1 MSNNYYF
8 GRLKKKVLACQRAS
22 EMLLE
27 DARENAQEKKNHELP
42 FKFARTEEVVFVENV
57 INSVPCNSEI
67 NFQASCSINNNAD
80 KFQDYIEPVCS
91 NAESDSDSDLS
102 YICEKNE
109 SVNTSNEN
117 SIVLPVGSNN
127 LSETLNLS
135 EKLTSWAVKENISQ
149 SSLNK
154 LLEILKSENDI
165 LSFKNLPKDSRT
177 LLHTPVGKVEVVKLG
192 FGLFYYFGI
201 LNSINKL
208 ITKSNYKLSD
218 NACFELAV
226 NVDGLSISTSTSS
239 CFWPILAQI
248 KSIDELKDDVIVV
261 ALFFGTLKPENSN
274 EFLKEFVKESVLLVN
289 NGILV
294 HNKFYK
300 FKISMLICDMPA
312 KSFLLCTKG
321 HNAYFSGTKYK
332 TEGDFVNNVVCFP
345 EYENIKQRSDIEFRE
360 QVDEEYH
367 LGETVLTK
375 LPDFDMVR
383 NVPLDYM
390 HLLCLGVVKRL
401 LVHKTYGWVFA
412 RQPFKFS
419 YSNIKKISDL
429 LSSLNKF
436 IPSEFCTKTRSIEEC
451 KRYKA
456 TEFRLF
462 LLYVG
467 SVVFK
472 SSLNP
477 QFYSNFL
484 NLHVASLIMCRQE
497 YHKDAQML
505 SYANDLMKYFVKKT
519 CEMYG
524 HDFVSHNV
532 HNLVH
537 LAGDVS
543 LNGKLD
549 NFSAFP
555 FENYMSQLKKN
566 A

>member
-1 MSNNYYF
+1 M
-8 GRLKKKVLACQRAS
+8 
-22 EMLLE
+22 
-27 DARENAQEKKNHELP
+27 
-42 FKFARTEEVVFVENV
+42 
-57 INSVPCNSEI
+57 
-67 NFQASCSINNNAD
+67 
-80 KFQDYIEPVCS
+80 
-91 NAESDSDSDLS
+91 
-102 YICEKNE
+102 

-192 FGLFYYFGI
+192 SGLFYYFGI

-208 ITKSNYKLSD
+208 ITKSNCKLSD
-218 NACFELAV
+218 NAYFELAV
-226 NVDGLSISTSTSS
+226 NVDGLPISNSTSS

-261 ALFFGTLKPENSN
+261 ALFFGTSKPENSN

-300 FKISMLICDMPA
+300 FKISMLICDVPA

-321 HNAYFSGTKYK
+321 HNAYFSCTKCK

-345 EYENIKQRSDIEFRE
+345 EYENIRQRSDIEFRE

-390 HLLCLGVVKRL
+390 HLLCLGVMKRL
-401 LVHKTYGWVFA
+401 LVHKTYGWVFG

-419 YSNIKKISDL
+419 YSNIKKNI
-429 LSSLNKF
+429 
-436 IPSEFCTKTRSIEEC
+436 
-451 KRYKA
+451 
-456 TEFRLF
+456 
-462 LLYVG
+462 
-467 SVVFK
+467 
-472 SSLNP
+472 
-477 QFYSNFL
+477 
-484 NLHVASLIMCRQE
+484 
-497 YHKDAQML
+497 
-505 SYANDLMKYFVKKT
+505 
-519 CEMYG
+519 
-524 HDFVSHNV
+524 
-532 HNLVH
+532 
-537 LAGDVS
+537 
-543 LNGKLD
+543 
-549 NFSAFP
+549 
-555 FENYMSQLKKN
+555 
-566 A
+566 